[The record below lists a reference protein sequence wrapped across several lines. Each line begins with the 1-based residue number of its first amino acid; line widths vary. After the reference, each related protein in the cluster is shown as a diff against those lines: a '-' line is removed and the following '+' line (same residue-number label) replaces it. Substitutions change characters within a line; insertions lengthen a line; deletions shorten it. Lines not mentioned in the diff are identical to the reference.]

1 MTVTDRIN
9 AENEAKYG
17 KIKECCDMYP
27 QFCRCSLPNTLHVKG
42 VNAESSYAMKIENSK
57 GYLVWG
63 VNTLTKES
71 KDIMAIN
78 LKPLIEQAKHEKQK
92 YPYHLASAEGKAYSE
107 YLIDDKNLVQGITYT
122 QHVAEKIPSGYTANE
137 IEKIEAAFE
146 KRESKKDI
154 IQDQGLNL
162 SQEFM
167 DSIGADFRRKI
178 NKKTFL
184 QRLIFWK

>member
-17 KIKECCDMYP
+17 KRKECCDMYP
-27 QFCRCSLPNTLHVKG
+27 QFCRCSLPNTLNVKG

-63 VNTLTKES
+63 INTLTKES
-71 KDIMAIN
+71 KDFVAIN

-92 YPYHLASAEGKAYSE
+92 YPYYLASAEGEAYSE
-107 YLIDDKNLVQGITYT
+107 YVADDI
-122 QHVAEKIPSGYTANE
+122 AEKIN
-137 IEKIEAAFE
+137 
-146 KRESKKDI
+146 
-154 IQDQGLNL
+154 DQGLGL
-162 SQEFM
+162 SQEFI
-167 DSIGADFRRKI
+167 DSIGGDFRRKI

-184 QRLIFWK
+184 QKLIFWK